1 MEFIINNWYVILS
14 LIVIITIVVITC
26 IKFLKMPT
34 DKQIKNIKEWLLFA
48 VIKAEK
54 EFGEKT
60 GVAKLRFVYDLA
72 ITKFPFVASVISF
85 ETFKIWVDD
94 ALDEMKKILKE
105 NTAIEKFVNN

>member
-1 MEFIINNWYVILS
+1 MEFIVNNWYVILS
-14 LIVIITIVVITC
+14 LIVIITIVVIAC
-26 IKFLKMPT
+26 VKFLKMPT

-72 ITKFPFVASVISF
+72 IAKFPFVASVISF

-94 ALDEMKKILKE
+94 ALVEMEKILKE
-105 NTAIEKFVNN
+105 NTAIEKFINN